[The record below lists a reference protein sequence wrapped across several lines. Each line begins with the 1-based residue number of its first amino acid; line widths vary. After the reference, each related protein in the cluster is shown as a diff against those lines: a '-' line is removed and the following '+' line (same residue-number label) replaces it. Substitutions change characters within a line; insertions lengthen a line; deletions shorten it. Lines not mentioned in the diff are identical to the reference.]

1 MELLSEKQQ
10 AAINGKE
17 THSVDDLHHEGSPLL
32 TPTKYGSKGWVPKRK
47 KSTSLDT
54 DVFVGKHCN

>member
-10 AAINGKE
+10 AASNGKE
-17 THSVDDLHHEGSPLL
+17 TQSVDDLHHEGSPLP
-32 TPTKYGSKGWVPKRK
+32 TPTKHGSKGWVQKRK
-47 KSTSLDT
+47 KSASLDT